1 MKIRYCWRSC
11 DLSCDNRDRDPKVD
25 AYFVDCC
32 SQQEVDEKVLPYV
45 PPDKLDEVK
54 RLIERYLDC
63 NRSNLSG
70 PTCAHFLVAKDLTF
84 ILPHTWN
91 YPIANMWNAYSP
103 FDVVEQVEIESLEEL
118 RNLQVKVV
126 GSVGIRD

>member
-1 MKIRYCWRSC
+1 MKIRYYWPRC
-11 DLSCDNRDRDPKVD
+11 DLSCDNRDREPKVD
-25 AYFVDCC
+25 AYFVECS

-54 RLIERYLDC
+54 RLIERYLDY

-70 PTCAHFLVAKDLTF
+70 PTCAHFLIAKNLTF
-84 ILPHTWN
+84 ILPHTWS

-103 FDVVEQVEIESLEEL
+103 FDVVEQIEIESLEDL
-118 RNLQVKVV
+118 RTLEVRTITPL
-126 GSVGIRD
+126 GIR